1 MAGIK
6 KERIFTT
13 VKFIFPLFLLILAI
27 YEIKKFAKGVN
38 TELLKQEVSHLHIS
52 ILALILIITLFS
64 TFPMFF
70 YDLILV
76 RVLGLNVPRKELLE
90 YSFIANSFSNL
101 IGFGGLIGAMLRTFF
116 YHDFEHDRRKLVVGI
131 TSVSL
136 FYLTGISL
144 FSWVVTIGYRHFS
157 LFQKEN
163 WLYFAVLAVGFYLPI
178 FVLVHIINA
187 KKDERSLITLNIG
200 VKLVGISFLEWFFV
214 FLTILL
220 LSELLGISIGVSNL
234 IPIFIIASCAGIISM
249 IPGGLGSF
257 DLIFIWGMQ
266 DLHVPTEKVIVLLLF
281 YRIGYYLLP
290 FLVSLVMFVRSFWVK
305 WNKSW
310 SNLPSAIL
318 QGISHV
324 ILTLLVFASGL
335 ILLLSASVPG
345 IMSRMR
351 YAQEL
356 LSFPI
361 MNLSHQLSV
370 AAGFLLLGLSR
381 GIEYSVKRTYE
392 LTVTALIFAAIFSIF
407 KGIDYE
413 EAIFLIIVAI
423 LLRLAKGQFYRESYV
438 MTWGKTFFDVTLV
451 LIITSMYLIIGYS
464 NLPSAKK
471 LIPSKFQQYV
481 IVDSHDLFYSAII
494 GLLIAFIILMF
505 GYLISNPK
513 KWVMEPSIHQ
523 EKEIIKHLQ
532 EYQGKN
538 LSHLIFLHDKYIF
551 WNRKR
556 NVLIAYQQYADKLVV
571 LGDPI
576 GEKSDISTAI
586 EEFQQ
591 IADIHGFTPVFYQ
604 VSDEMLSYL
613 HVGGY
618 AFFKLGEEVLVDLNS
633 LSFSDKKQ
641 ETLQVTADKFKRKGY
656 SVSIIK
662 PPYSSDLLNKLRTVS
677 EEWLQGSREKGFSY
691 GFFDEDYL
699 NRTEIALVKDQN
711 SAIIGF
717 ANLISVYDDQ
727 LTLSVDLM
735 RILPNAP
742 TGTTDFM
749 FLSLLSLA
757 KENGYQ
763 RFNMGMTPLT
773 NAGLSRFSFLSE
785 RIAAQIF
792 LHSHFIYNNVRL
804 DRLSENQTR
813 IWEPKF
819 LAYRRKSS
827 LPFTMMQISLL
838 ISKKRE
844 K

>member
-1 MAGIK
+1 MTGIK

-13 VKFIFPLFLLILAI
+13 VKFIFPLFLLVLAI

-38 TELLKQEVSHLHIS
+38 TELLDQEVSHLHIS
-52 ILALILIITLFS
+52 ILALILIIALIS

-70 YDLILV
+70 YDVILV
-76 RVLGLNVPRKELLE
+76 RVLGIKIQRKELLE

-144 FSWVVTIGYRHFS
+144 FSWVVTIGYRHFP
-157 LFQKEN
+157 LFQKEH

-187 KKDERSLITLNIG
+187 KKDEQSLITLNIG
-200 VKLVGISFLEWFFV
+200 VKLVIISFLEWFFV

-220 LSELLGISIGVSNL
+220 LSELLGISIGVRNL
-234 IPIFIIASCAGIISM
+234 IPVFIIASCAGIISM

-266 DLHVPTEKVIVLLLF
+266 DLHVPNEKVIVLLLF
-281 YRIGYYLLP
+281 YRLGYYLIP
-290 FLVSLVMFVRSFWVK
+290 FFISLVMFVKSFWVK

-310 SNLPSAIL
+310 SYLPSAIL
-318 QGISHV
+318 QGISHI

-392 LTVTALIFAAIFSIF
+392 LTVTALIFAAVFSIF

-438 MTWGKTFFDVTLV
+438 MTWGKTIFDVTLV
-451 LIITSMYLIIGYS
+451 LVITSMYLIIGYS

-471 LIPSKFQQYV
+471 LIPNKLQQYV

-513 KWVMEPSIHQ
+513 KWVMETSLHQ

-532 EYQGKN
+532 EYKGKN
-538 LSHLIFLHDKYIF
+538 LAHLIFLHDKYIF

-576 GEKSDISTAI
+576 GEKNDISSAI

-618 AFFKLGEEVLVDLNS
+618 AFFKLGEEALVDLNS
-633 LSFSDKKQ
+633 MSFSGAKQEFLQGTADNFKKQ
-641 ETLQVTADKFKRKGY
+641 GY

-662 PPYSSDLLNKLRTVS
+662 PPHSGDLLNKLRVVS
-677 EEWLQGSREKGFSY
+677 EEWLEGSREKGFSY
-691 GFFDEDYL
+691 GFFNEDYL

-717 ANLISVYDDQ
+717 ANLIPVFDDQ
-727 LTLSVDLM
+727 ITSSFDLM

-742 TGTTDFM
+742 AGITDF
-749 FLSLLSLA
+749 LIISLIDWA
-757 KENGYQ
+757 KDNGYQ
-763 RFNMGMTPLT
+763 RFNMGMTPLS

-792 LHSHFIYNNVRL
+792 LHSHFIYNKAGI
-804 DRLSENQTR
+804 DRLSENQKR

-838 ISKKRE
+838 ISKKRL
-844 K
+844 